1 MKGQKSSRIDRLN
14 QVIEQLI
21 HQMQQQDQA
30 IRWMLANGNFP
41 KTGEEKKEEEVKE
54 DKKLEL

>member
-1 MKGQKSSRIDRLN
+1 MKNKKSSRIDRLD

-41 KTGEEKKEEEVKE
+41 KTDKEEVKDE
-54 DKKLEL
+54 KKLEL